1 MAQQS
6 VGIGWRTD
14 VDRAF
19 DEARQQQRN
28 LLVDF
33 SAAPM

>member
-6 VGIGWRTD
+6 VGISWRTD

-19 DEARQQQRN
+19 QEAQQQQRN